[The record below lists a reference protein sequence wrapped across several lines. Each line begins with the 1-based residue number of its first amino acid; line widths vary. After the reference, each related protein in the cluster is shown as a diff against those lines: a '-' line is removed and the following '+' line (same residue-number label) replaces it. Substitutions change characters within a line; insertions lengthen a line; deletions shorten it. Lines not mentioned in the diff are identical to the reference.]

1 MARLLFYS
9 LFLFVLIIPNQSA
22 RHGSAPEI
30 LHVGNEM
37 SSSPTIIEPEMFGA
51 FVLDG
56 TVRSKRDTSSTQ
68 TSKTNTAPVSTSAAA
83 DKSSK
88 KITNPSTMT
97 VNGRSNMTMQT
108 TNNITTMVSI
118 TFASPMTL
126 SYDSG

>member
-1 MARLLFYS
+1 MARLFLYS
-9 LFLFVLIIPNQSA
+9 LFLINFIIPNQSA
-22 RHGSAPEI
+22 RHGFDPDI
-30 LHVGNEM
+30 LHVRNEL

-51 FVLDG
+51 FVHDG

-83 DKSSK
+83 EKPSK

-108 TNNITTMVSI
+108 TNNITTMVSLR
-118 TFASPMTL
+118 FSLP
-126 SYDSG
+126 